1 MPFLTYAKFSSL
13 HLSCIFWDC
22 AVLFLCLVL
31 CQYQIFNYC
40 SFILL
45 LIFKYLIACLVFYSS
60 FSFIIVH
67 MLSCVWLFVTP
78 WNAAF
83 QASLSITI
91 SQSLL
96 KLMFIES
103 VMPSN
108 YLVLCHPLLLL
119 PSVFSSIRFFSSEL
133 AFHIM

>member
-13 HLSCIFWDC
+13 HLSCLFWDC
-22 AVLFLCLVL
+22 AVLFLVL
-31 CQYQIFNYC
+31 CRYQIFNYC

-45 LIFKYLIACLVFYSS
+45 LIFKYLTACLVFYSS

-78 WNAAF
+78 WTAAC

-96 KLMFIES
+96 KLMSIES

-108 YLVLCHPLLLL
+108 YLVLCRPLLLL
-119 PSVFSSIRFFSSEL
+119 PSVFSSIKFFSSEL
-133 AFHIM
+133 ALHIM